1 MKKLKTC
8 FASILALAFAV
19 PAQCCWTGRY
29 LPADY
34 YMYHVLDKE
43 AQQPSDQANCKAW
56 QALTGGAATVED
68 IRQVVYKYS
77 LSQLE
82 NLLKTK
88 DSQNSFARYIAR
100 HQDKE
105 TADFL
110 VLAKTCELARAEMAD
125 PWYYPS
131 KDDEVRTRLEDVITA
146 AASYKGKRLE
156 DRYILQAVRAMFSLG
171 MFSSIDSLWQERGSS
186 VKPGIIRDMTTGYV
200 AGALYNTGRKD
211 QALKQYLASND
222 LLSIRDLYPE
232 YSSTADLLAFAASHC
247 PDSPQIPSILQESI
261 IRLEHEAKGWE
272 YGELDSGTADRYLAA
287 SLKAAANSKTPGIWY
302 YTAAYLTDLKGADA
316 DALLSKAEK
325 AAKSDFIADAVRV
338 MRIYLDA
345 KTFTPGADYNS
356 RLLSQLRWLD
366 GKICANLDD
375 KIKDLTASSW
385 MLQQNFSYYWWNDM
399 LRKILLGYVA
409 PKMDNSDP
417 VLALRLRNMADNRL
431 LSLAGRRIVGDKS
444 LSLKQYRH
452 SPDIH
457 NDFDWSNDFFL
468 CLDTLDISSVVEYEQ
483 RAGRGASELERFLDD
498 RGWIDHD
505 YLREIIGTRYLR
517 LRDYRQAALFLAKVP
532 SKYELRTNVHPFFD
546 RLPFEYGFIRAKA
559 PAKGYKLAFAREMV
573 SLQQKM
579 KSSDPN
585 VSGEAMVRFGI
596 GLRSSFDFCWALTQ
610 YHQGAED
617 KWLTSEE
624 RRLALL
630 DSELYIRR
638 GLETIRDEEAA
649 ARAHASVFQFKTAA
663 EHYPGTRAGQAVASQ
678 CDRLRDYKPKN
689 WQVSGKK

>member
-1 MKKLKTC
+1 MKKLKAC
-8 FASILALAFAV
+8 FASIVLITVAV
-19 PAQCCWTGRY
+19 PAHCCWTGRY

-34 YMYHVLDKE
+34 YMYHVLDKGS
-43 AQQPSDQANCKAW
+43 QQPSDQANCKAW

-68 IRQVVYKYS
+68 IHQAVYKYS
-77 LSQLE
+77 PEQLGKLLSD
-82 NLLKTK
+82 K
-88 DSQNSFARYIAR
+88 SSPNSFARYIAR
-100 HQDKE
+100 RQDKE

-125 PWYYPS
+125 PWYYPA
-131 KDDEVRTRLEDVITA
+131 KDDEVRARLEDVITT

-171 MFSSIDSLWQERGSS
+171 MYTSIDSLWQDRGSS
-186 VKPGIIRDMTTGYV
+186 IKPGIIRDMTTGYV

-211 QALKQYLASND
+211 EAMKQYLACND
-222 LLSIRDLYPE
+222 LLSIRELFPK
-232 YSSTADLLAFAASHC
+232 YSDTASLLEFAAANC
-247 PDSPQIPSILQESI
+247 PDNPQIPAVLQESV

-272 YGELDSGTADRYLAA
+272 YGELDTATADRYLAA
-287 SLKAAANSKTPGIWY
+287 CLKAAAKSKAPGIWY
-302 YTAAYLTDLKGADA
+302 YTAAYLADLKGADA

-345 KTFTPGADYNS
+345 KTFTPGASYNS
-356 RLLSQLRWLD
+356 RLLAQLRWLD
-366 GKICANLDD
+366 EKICAKLDD
-375 KIKDLTASSW
+375 KTKELTASSW
-385 MLQQNFSYYWWNDM
+385 MLNNNFSYYWWNDM

-409 PKMDNSDP
+409 PRMDSCDP

-431 LSLAGRRIVGDKS
+431 ISLAGRRIAGDKN

-452 SPDIH
+452 SLDIH
-457 NDFDWSNDFFL
+457 NDLDWSNDFFL
-468 CLDTLDISSVVEYEQ
+468 CLDSLDIEGVVAYEKS
-483 RAGRGASELERFLDD
+483 AGRGSSELERFLDD

-517 LRDYRQAALFLAKVP
+517 LRDYRQAALFLADV
-532 SKYELRTNVHPFFD
+532 SSTYELRTNVHPFFD

-559 PAKGYKLAFAREMV
+559 PVKGYKLAFAREMA

-579 KSSDPN
+579 GSPDPD
-585 VSGEAMVRFGI
+585 VSGEAMVRYGI

-617 KWLTSEE
+617 RWLTSDE
-624 RRLALL
+624 RRTALL

-638 GLETIRDEEAA
+638 GLGTIRDKEAA

-663 EHYPGTRAGQAVASQ
+663 ESFPGTRAGQAVASQ
-678 CDRLRDYKPKN
+678 CDRLRDYKPKA
-689 WQVSGKK
+689 WLQD